1 MRATSGVEDP
11 TAARVPTF
19 SVIIPSYNNP
29 DTIGSAIRSVLR
41 QTVSDFELIV
51 VDDASTDATP
61 QVIEGFLVDERVT
74 LVTRDVNGG
83 QSAARN
89 TGIARA
95 RGTFVC
101 LLDSDD
107 LWLPAYL
114 EMMGK
119 TLAATPRAAVA
130 YTDAWVLYDGI
141 RRILRRTAMEAY
153 RPPVTPVDPAAFL
166 LALLEYG
173 NFVYYSITA
182 RRDALQEVGGY
193 DEALRGAPDYELWL
207 RLCAAGHAFVPCSE
221 TLGIYRRRQGQLT
234 ADADFKAQASAK
246 IFQVVLEEHDL
257 SDEARRL
264 ASRRAQEYERA
275 ATRGPGRRRRLP
287 IVSGPDGAL
296 ARLRWFYRRP
306 PASVRDAFPNLN
318 EI

>member
-1 MRATSGVEDP
+1 MKAPAGVED
-11 TAARVPTF
+11 TSMARVPTF
-19 SVIIPSYNNP
+19 SVVIPSFNNAA
-29 DTIGSAIRSVLR
+29 TIGSAIRSVLR
-41 QTVSDFELIV
+41 QTRSDFELIV
-51 VDDASTDATP
+51 VDDASTDATRHL
-61 QVIEGFLVDERVT
+61 VEGFLDDERVT

-89 TGIARA
+89 TGITRA

-101 LLDSDD
+101 FLDSDD

-114 EMMGK
+114 EMMAK
-119 TLAATPRAAVA
+119 TLETTPHAAVA
-130 YTDAWVLYDGI
+130 YTDAWVLYDGLG
-141 RRILRRTAMEAY
+141 RILRRTAMEAY
-153 RPPVTPVDPAAFL
+153 RPSVTPVDPAAFL

-182 RRDALQEVGGY
+182 RRDALQGVGGY

-207 RLCAAGHAFVPCSE
+207 RLCAAGHLFVRCSE

-234 ADADFKAQASAK
+234 GDAEFKARASAK

-257 SDEARRL
+257 SEEARRI
-264 ASRRAQEYERA
+264 ASRRAAEYERA
-275 ATRGPGRRRRLP
+275 ATLGPSSRRRLP
-287 IVSGPDGAL
+287 IFSGPDGAL